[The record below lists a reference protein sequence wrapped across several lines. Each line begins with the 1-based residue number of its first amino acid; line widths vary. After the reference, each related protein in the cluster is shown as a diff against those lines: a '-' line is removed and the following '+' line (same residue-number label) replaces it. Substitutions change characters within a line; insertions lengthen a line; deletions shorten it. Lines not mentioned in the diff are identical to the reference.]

1 MEDFPFD
8 LSDHAITRIEQRN
21 LNLQW
26 VIAALK
32 TPDLQEPHPKDAHC
46 RIAYKAITEA
56 DGRVLKV
63 VYNTSTD
70 PIRVVTVHF
79 DRRMRGKL

>member
-1 MEDFPFD
+1 MEDLTFD
-8 LSDHAITRIEQRN
+8 LSDHALIRIRQRN
-21 LNLQW
+21 LERQW
-26 VIAALK
+26 IVATLEN
-32 TPDLQEPHPKDAHC
+32 PDLEDPHPKDTDC
-46 RIAYKAITEA
+46 RIAYKAIAEA

-63 VYNTSTD
+63 VYNISTD

>member
-1 MEDFPFD
+1 VEDLNFT
-8 LSDHAITRIEQRN
+8 LSDHAMIRIEQRK
-21 LNLQW
+21 LERQW
-26 VIAALK
+26 VVATLK
-32 TPDLQEPHPKDAHC
+32 SPDLEEPHPQDADC
-46 RIAYKAITEA
+46 RIAYKAIAEA